1 MLWGWS
7 NISLSLS
14 QDVIKFLSFV
24 CNYFILFF
32 SSLEILVLRILIVP
46 GCDVL
51 IVYFSLFLFTTYPQ
65 YR

>member
-7 NISLSLS
+7 NISLSLP

-24 CNYFILFF
+24 YNYFILFF
-32 SSLEILVLRILIVP
+32 SSLEMLVLRILIVP

-51 IVYFSLFLFTTYPQ
+51 LVYFSLFLFTTYPQ